1 MQQPSSQV
9 NPLSVA
15 DYRASYNNPT
25 PYCGNSCGTGFT
37 VGSGFMSGT
46 GVFTFT
52 SGAEIPV
59 GVLED
64 EEVGLVLSVD
74 NNASVD
80 PNATLAGVSFTDNG
94 FTLTTSTGVYTP
106 NGFTPFGTTTVPEP
120 DLWIL
125 CVVGTVGISVL
136 GKLRAGRPG
145 CR

>member
-1 MQQPSSQV
+1 
-9 NPLSVA
+9 
-15 DYRASYNNPT
+15 
-25 PYCGNSCGTGFT
+25 
-37 VGSGFMSGT
+37 MSGT

-64 EEVGLVLSVD
+64 EEVGLVVSVD

-80 PNATLAGVSFTDNG
+80 PDATLAGVSFTDNG

-136 GKLRAGRPG
+136 GKLRAGRLG